1 MSKKTLALSAVVG
14 AAAAL
19 VTCLVFFF
27 FVYQPASSNDI
38 KPSPTPAKTPTTK
51 PMSEIPNP
59 EIKAENVKSIS
70 IDTVYKGYFAPGNKC
85 AKTYNEYF
93 GNEDGIG
100 SSSSPCTLRI
110 TFDREGLATRSI
122 TISRWDKTAKQK
134 REVEKSESTS
144 SVSPEQYTALAEA
157 ITSNTAFKSWRDG
170 MTVTV
175 SNCSISAVHSGG
187 TRTVMSNVD
196 EKTTVYLEMIDAIK
210 KLEAQLNW
218 KDGQ

>member
-14 AAAAL
+14 ATAAL

-27 FVYQPASSNDI
+27 FVYRPAQSNDI
-38 KPSPTPAKTPTTK
+38 KPSPTPAQAPTTK
-51 PMSEIPNP
+51 PMVEIPNP
-59 EIKAENVKSIS
+59 EIRAEDVKSIS

-100 SSSSPCTLRI
+100 SSSSPCNMKI
-110 TFDREGLATRSI
+110 TFDRGGRATRSI

-134 REVEKSESTS
+134 REVEKSESIS
-144 SVSPEQYTALAEA
+144 SVSPEQYSALAEA
-157 ITSNTAFKSWRDG
+157 ITSNAAFKSWRDG

-175 SNCSISAVHSGG
+175 SNCSISAVHTGG

-196 EKTTVYLEMIDAIK
+196 ERTTIYLEMIDAIK